1 MHPKPFPKVFPPEFP
16 LELQNVILTLLRDL
30 CVQHFPLAQQPTN
43 NGRPLLLHTHPC
55 DTLVL
60 RTYGAT
66 LSLSKSTQ
74 SLIAIP
80 LGGLGEF
87 GMNMMALRLGDD
99 IIVIDAGMM
108 FPESELLGVD
118 LVIPDTTYL
127 KQNRANVRAI
137 VLTHGHEDH
146 IGALPYI
153 LRDLNVPVYGTRFT
167 LALVKKRLAE
177 ANLLDSTTLREVMPG
192 RLIEIGPYEIEFIP
206 VTHSTIDCVA
216 LAVRTPLGVI
226 IHTGDFKI
234 DQTPV
239 GGAPFDLHSFARY
252 GNEGV
257 LALFSDSTNVERP
270 GFTPSE
276 RAIVPRIEELCRSA
290 PRRVILSCFA
300 SSIHRIQ
307 QVIDIASRVGRKIA
321 FVGRSMVDNVEIAHD
336 LEYLRIPDGMVVR
349 PQDIRTFDPRR
360 IIILASGSQAE
371 PMSSLS
377 RIAVDNHR
385 FVSVDE
391 SDTVIL
397 SARIIPGNEKAIFRM
412 LDHMF
417 RRRALVY
424 YDNNAGTIHV
434 SGHASQ
440 EEQKLVLQLVKP
452 KYFIPVHGEYRH
464 LFRHAALA
472 HQLGCVSSEILLLEN
487 GQTIEFTEDGA
498 RRRDPVTSGRVLVDS
513 GSLEEI
519 EEVVIRDRKHLS
531 EDGVVV
537 PIIAID
543 KRTGRMETVPE
554 IVTRGMFSDNGTE
567 LMAGARDV
575 ILKTVEQSNA
585 EEKGDWSVIKE
596 KIRVDLKRYINKH
609 TSKRPL
615 ILPVILEV

>member
-1 MHPKPFPKVFPPEFP
+1 M
-16 LELQNVILTLLRDL
+16 N
-30 CVQHFPLAQQPTN
+30 
-43 NGRPLLLHTHPC
+43 
-55 DTLVL
+55 
-60 RTYGAT
+60 
-66 LSLSKSTQ
+66 KSSQ
-74 SLIAIP
+74 SLTVVP

-87 GMNMMALRLGDD
+87 GMNMMALRTGED
-99 IIVIDAGMM
+99 ILVIDAGMM

-118 LVIPDTTYL
+118 LVIPDITFL
-127 KQNRANVRAI
+127 KQNRAQVRAI

-167 LALVKKRLAE
+167 LALVKKRLEE
-177 ANLLDSTTLREVMPG
+177 AGLLSSTTLREVLPG
-192 RLIEIGPYEIEFIP
+192 RLVEIGPFEVEFIA

-216 LAVRTPLGVI
+216 LAVRTPAGVI

-239 GGAPFDLHSFARY
+239 GGAPFDLHAFARY

-307 QVIDIASRVGRKIA
+307 QVIDIASRVGRKVA
-321 FVGRSMVDNVEIAHD
+321 FVGRSMVDNVEIAHS
-336 LEYLRIPDGMVVR
+336 LECLRIPDGMVVR
-349 PQDIRTFDPRR
+349 PQDIRGFDPKR
-360 IIILASGSQAE
+360 IVILASGSQAE

-391 SDTVIL
+391 NDSVIL

-424 YDNNAGTIHV
+424 YDNSAGTIHV

-440 EEQKLVLQLVKP
+440 EEQKLLLQLVKP

-472 HQLGCVSSEILLLEN
+472 HQIGCVSGEILLLED
-487 GQTIEFTEDGA
+487 GKVIEFNEDGA
-498 RRRDPVTSGRVLVDS
+498 HRRDPVTAGRVCVDS

-537 PIIAID
+537 SIIAID
-543 KRTGRMETVPE
+543 KHTGKMESHPE
-554 IVTRGMFSDNGTE
+554 IVTRGLMSDNGQE
-567 LMAGARDV
+567 LIAGARAV
-575 ILKTVEQSNA
+575 IINTVEQSNA
-585 EEKGDWSVIKE
+585 EEKSDWGVIKE

>member
-1 MHPKPFPKVFPPEFP
+1 
-16 LELQNVILTLLRDL
+16 LRLGDD
-30 CVQHFPLAQQPTN
+30 A
-43 NGRPLLLHTHPC
+43 
-55 DTLVL
+55 
-60 RTYGAT
+60 
-66 LSLSKSTQ
+66 SLSKSTH
-74 SLIAIP
+74 SLTAIP

-118 LVIPDTTYL
+118 LVIPDISYL
-127 KQNRANVRAI
+127 KQNRAHVRAI

-167 LALVKKRLAE
+167 LALVKKRLEE
-177 ANLLDSTTLREVMPG
+177 AGLLDSTTLREVLPG
-192 RLIEIGPYEIEFIP
+192 RLVEIGPFEIEFIS
-206 VTHSTIDCVA
+206 VTHSTIDCVS
-216 LAVRTPLGVI
+216 LAIRTPLGVI

-239 GGAPFDLHSFARY
+239 DGAPFDLHTFARY

-307 QVIDIASRVGRKIA
+307 QVIDIAARVGRKVA
-321 FVGRSMVDNVEIAHD
+321 FVGRSMVDNVEIAHSLD
-336 LEYLRIPDGMVVR
+336 CLRIPDGIVVR
-349 PQDIRTFDPRR
+349 PQDIRSFDPKRLV
-360 IIILASGSQAE
+360 ILASGSQAE

-391 SDTVIL
+391 NDSVIL

-424 YDNNAGTIHV
+424 YDNSAGTIHV

-440 EEQKLVLQLVKP
+440 EEQKLLLQLVKP

-472 HQLGCVSSEILLLEN
+472 HQLGCVSGEILLIEDGKTL
-487 GQTIEFTEDGA
+487 EFTEDGVH
-498 RRRDPVTSGRVLVDS
+498 RRDPVTAGRVCVDS

-543 KRTGRMETVPE
+543 KHTGKLESQPE
-554 IVTRGMFSDNGTE
+554 IVTRGLMSDNGQE
-567 LMAGARDV
+567 LIAGARQV
-575 ILKTVEQSNA
+575 ILKTVEESNA
-585 EEKGDWSVIKE
+585 EEKSDWGVIKE

>member
-1 MHPKPFPKVFPPEFP
+1 M
-16 LELQNVILTLLRDL
+16 
-30 CVQHFPLAQQPTN
+30 
-43 NGRPLLLHTHPC
+43 
-55 DTLVL
+55 
-60 RTYGAT
+60 
-66 LSLSKSTQ
+66 SKTSQ
-74 SLIAIP
+74 SLAAIP

-87 GMNMMALRLGDD
+87 GMNMMALRLGDE

-118 LVIPDTTYL
+118 LVIPDITYL
-127 KQNRANVRAI
+127 KQNRAHVRAI

-167 LALVKKRLAE
+167 LALVKKRLDE
-177 ANLLDSTTLREVMPG
+177 AGLLESTTLREVMPG
-192 RLIEIGPYEIEFIP
+192 RLVEIAPFEVEFIS
-206 VTHSTIDCVA
+206 VTHSTVDCVA
-216 LAVRTPLGVI
+216 LAIRTPLGVV

-239 GGAPFDLHSFARY
+239 GGAPFDLHSFAKY

-257 LALFSDSTNVERP
+257 LALFSDSTNVECP

-307 QVIDIASRVGRKIA
+307 QVIDIAWRVNRKVA
-321 FVGRSMVDNVEIAHD
+321 FVGRSMVDNVEIAHS
-336 LEYLRIPDGMVVR
+336 LELLRIPDGMVVR
-349 PQDIRTFDPRR
+349 PQDIRGFDPKR

-385 FVSVDE
+385 FVSADE
-391 SDTVIL
+391 NDSVIL
-397 SARIIPGNEKAIFRM
+397 AARIIPGNEKSIFRM

-424 YDNNAGTIHV
+424 YDNSAGTIHV

-440 EEQKLVLQLVKP
+440 EEQKLLLQLVKP

-472 HQLGCVSSEILLLEN
+472 HQLGAVSHGILLVED
-487 GQTIEFTEDGA
+487 GRPIEFTEDGA
-498 RRRDPVTSGRVLVDS
+498 HRRDPVTAGRVCVDS

-519 EEVVIRDRKHLS
+519 EDVVIRDRKHLS
-531 EDGVVV
+531 EDGIVV

-543 KRTGRMETVPE
+543 KHTGKMESHPE
-554 IVTRGMFSDNGTE
+554 IVTRGLMSDNGQE
-567 LMAGARDV
+567 LLVGARLV
-575 ILKTVEQSNA
+575 IMKTVEESNA
-585 EEKGDWSVIKE
+585 EEKSDWGVIKE
-596 KIRVDLKRYINKH
+596 KIRVDLKRYINKQ

>member
-1 MHPKPFPKVFPPEFP
+1 
-16 LELQNVILTLLRDL
+16 
-30 CVQHFPLAQQPTN
+30 
-43 NGRPLLLHTHPC
+43 
-55 DTLVL
+55 
-60 RTYGAT
+60 
-66 LSLSKSTQ
+66 
-74 SLIAIP
+74 
-80 LGGLGEF
+80 
-87 GMNMMALRLGDD
+87 MNMMALRFGDD

-108 FPESELLGVD
+108 FPESELLGID
-118 LVIPDTTYL
+118 LVIPDIAYL
-127 KQNRANVRAI
+127 KQNRGHVRAI

-167 LALVKKRLAE
+167 LALVKKRLDE
-177 ANLLDSTTLREVMPG
+177 AGLLESSTLREVLPG
-192 RLIEIGPYEIEFIP
+192 RLVEVGPFEIEFIS
-206 VTHSTIDCVA
+206 VTHSTVDCVA
-216 LAVRTPLGVI
+216 LAIRTPLGVV

-239 GGAPFDLHSFARY
+239 DGASFDLHTLAKY
-252 GNEGV
+252 GREGV

-276 RAIVPRIEELCRSA
+276 RAIVPRIEDLCRAA

-307 QVIDIASRVGRKIA
+307 QVIDIAVRVNRKVA
-321 FVGRSMVDNVEIAHD
+321 FVGRSMVDNVEIAHS
-336 LEYLRIPDGMVVR
+336 LELLRIPDGMVVR
-349 PQDIRTFDPRR
+349 PQDIRGFDPKRLV
-360 IIILASGSQAE
+360 ILASGSQAE

-385 FVSVDE
+385 HVSVDE
-391 SDTVIL
+391 NDTVIL
-397 SARIIPGNEKAIFRM
+397 SARIIPGNEKSIFRM

-424 YDNNAGTIHV
+424 YDNSGGVIHV

-440 EEQKLVLQLVKP
+440 EEQKLILQLVKP
-452 KYFIPVHGEYRH
+452 KYFVPVHGEYRH

-472 HQLGCVSSEILLLEN
+472 HQLGAVSEEIFLLEN
-487 GQTIEFTEDGA
+487 GQAIEFTEEGA
-498 RRRDPVTSGRVLVDS
+498 RRRDPVPAGRVLVDS

-519 EEVVIRDRKHLS
+519 EEVVVRDRKHLS

-543 KRTGRMETVPE
+543 KHTGKLESQPE
-554 IVTRGMFSDNGTE
+554 IVTRGFMSDNGSDLVT
-567 LMAGARDV
+567 GARDIV
-575 ILKTVEQSNA
+575 LRTINTSNP
-585 EEKGDWSVIKE
+585 EERADWSVIKE
-596 KIRVDLKRYINKH
+596 
-609 TSKRPL
+609 
-615 ILPVILEV
+615 

>member
-1 MHPKPFPKVFPPEFP
+1 MSKP
-16 LELQNVILTLLRDL
+16 L
-30 CVQHFPLAQQPTN
+30 
-43 NGRPLLLHTHPC
+43 
-55 DTLVL
+55 
-60 RTYGAT
+60 
-66 LSLSKSTQ
+66 Q
-74 SLIAIP
+74 SLFAIP

-87 GMNMMALRLGDD
+87 GMNMMALRYGDD

-118 LVIPDTTYL
+118 LVIPDITYL
-127 KQNRANVRAI
+127 KQNRQHVRAI

-167 LALVKKRLAE
+167 LALVKKRLTE
-177 ANLLDSTTLREVMPG
+177 ANLLDSTTLREVIPG
-192 RLIEIGPYEIEFIP
+192 RRIEIGPYEIEFIP

-216 LAVRTPLGVI
+216 LAVRSPAGVI

-234 DQTPV
+234 DHTPV
-239 GGAPFDLHSFARY
+239 GGAGFDIHTFARY

-270 GFTPSE
+270 GITPSE
-276 RAIVPRIEELCRSA
+276 RAIVPRIEELARSA

-307 QVIDIASRVGRKIA
+307 QVIDIASRVGRKVA
-321 FVGRSMVDNVEIAHD
+321 FVGRSMVDNVEIAHE

-349 PQDIRTFDPRR
+349 SQDIRAFDPRK
-360 IIILASGSQAE
+360 IIIMASGSQAE

-391 SDTVIL
+391 NDTVIL
-397 SARIIPGNEKAIFRM
+397 SSRIIPGNEKAIFRM

-424 YDNNAGTIHV
+424 YDNSAGVIHV

-452 KYFIPVHGEYRH
+452 KYFIPIHGEYRH

-472 HQLGCVSSEILLLEN
+472 HQLGVVSGEILLIEN
-487 GQTIEFTEDGA
+487 GQNIEFTEDGA
-498 RRRDPVTSGRVLVDS
+498 FRREPVTAGRVLVDS

-519 EEVVIRDRKHLS
+519 EEVVVRERKHLS

-543 KRTGRMETVPE
+543 KHTGKLESQPE
-554 IVTRGMFSDNGTE
+554 IVTRGFMSDNGSDLVT
-567 LMAGARDV
+567 GARDIV
-575 ILKTVEQSNA
+575 LRTINTSNA
-585 EEKGDWSVIKE
+585 EERADWSVIKE
-596 KIRVDLKRYINKH
+596 KIRVDLKRYINKQ
-609 TSKRPL
+609 TSNRPL

>member
-1 MHPKPFPKVFPPEFP
+1 MSKTPAKTVGKSPAS
-16 LELQNVILTLLRDL
+16 LT
-30 CVQHFPLAQQPTN
+30 
-43 NGRPLLLHTHPC
+43 
-55 DTLVL
+55 
-60 RTYGAT
+60 
-66 LSLSKSTQ
+66 
-74 SLIAIP
+74 AIP

-87 GMNMMALRLGDD
+87 GMNMLVLRLGDD

-118 LVIPDTTYL
+118 LVIPDISYL
-127 KQNRANVRAI
+127 KQNRGKVRAI

-153 LRDLNVPVYGTRFT
+153 LRDLNVPIYGTRFT
-167 LALVKKRLAE
+167 LALVKKRLEE
-177 ANLLDSTTLREVMPG
+177 AGLLDSTTLREVMPG
-192 RLIEIGPYEIEFIP
+192 RTIEIGPYEIEFVS
-206 VTHSTIDCVA
+206 VTHSTLDCVA
-216 LAVRTPLGVI
+216 LAIRTPLGVI
-226 IHTGDFKI
+226 VHTGDFKI

-239 GGAPFDLHSFARY
+239 DNASFDLHTLAKY
-252 GNEGV
+252 GREGV

-276 RAIVPRIEELCRSA
+276 RAVVPRIEDLCRSA

-307 QVIDIASRVGRKIA
+307 QVIDIAARVNRKVA
-321 FVGRSMVDNVEIAHD
+321 FVGRSMIDNVEIAHS
-336 LEYLRIPDGMVVR
+336 LGLLQIPDGMVVR
-349 PQDIRTFDPRR
+349 PQDIRGFDPKRLV
-360 IIILASGSQAE
+360 ILASGSQAE

-385 FVSVDE
+385 HVSVE
-391 SDTVIL
+391 ENDTVIL
-397 SARIIPGNEKAIFRM
+397 SARIIPGNEKPIFRM

-424 YDNNAGTIHV
+424 YDNSGGMIHV

-440 EEQKLVLQLVKP
+440 EEQKLILQLVKP
-452 KYFIPVHGEYRH
+452 RYFVPVHGEYRH

-472 HQLGCVSSEILLLEN
+472 HQLGAVSAEILLLED
-487 GQTIEFTEDGA
+487 GQAVEFTEERA
-498 RRRDPVTSGRVLVDS
+498 HRRDPVPAGRVLVDS

-531 EDGVVV
+531 EDGIVV

-543 KRTGRMETVPE
+543 KHTGKLESQPE
-554 IVTRGMFSDNGTE
+554 IVTRGLMSENGQE
-567 LMAGARDV
+567 LLVGAREV
-575 ILKTVEQSNA
+575 LMKTVA
-585 EEKGDWSVIKE
+585 ESSSEENSDWGVIKE
-596 KIRVDLKRYINKH
+596 KIRVDLKRYINKQ

>member
-1 MHPKPFPKVFPPEFP
+1 MSK
-16 LELQNVILTLLRDL
+16 
-30 CVQHFPLAQQPTN
+30 LAQ
-43 NGRPLLLHTHPC
+43 
-55 DTLVL
+55 
-60 RTYGAT
+60 
-66 LSLSKSTQ
+66 SLT
-74 SLIAIP
+74 AIP

-87 GMNMMALRLGDD
+87 GMNMLALRLGDD
-99 IIVIDAGMM
+99 MIVIDAGMM

-118 LVIPDTTYL
+118 LVIPDITYL
-127 KQNRANVRAI
+127 KQNRAHVRAI

-153 LRDLNVPVYGTRFT
+153 LRELNVPVYGTRFT
-167 LALVKKRLAE
+167 LALVKKRLEE
-177 ANLLDSTTLREVMPG
+177 AGLLQSTTLREVIPGG
-192 RLIEIGPYEIEFIP
+192 RLVEIGPYEIEFIP

-216 LAVRTPLGVI
+216 LAVRTPVGVI

-252 GNEGV
+252 GHEGV

-270 GFTPSE
+270 GFTGSE
-276 RAIVPRIEELCRSA
+276 RNVVPRIEELCRSA

-307 QVIDIASRVGRKIA
+307 QVIDVAARVGRKVA
-321 FVGRSMVDNVEIAHD
+321 FVGRSMVDNVEIAHS

-349 PQDIRTFDPRR
+349 PQDIRGFDPKRLV
-360 IIILASGSQAE
+360 ILASGSQAE

-391 SDTVIL
+391 NDTVIL

-424 YDNNAGTIHV
+424 YDNSGGTIHV

-452 KYFIPVHGEYRH
+452 KYFIPIHGEYRH

-472 HQLGCVSSEILLLEN
+472 HQLGCVSGEILLLED
-487 GQTIEFTEDGA
+487 GHTLEFTEDRA
-498 RRRDPVTSGRVLVDS
+498 FRRDPVPAGRVCVDS

-519 EEVVIRDRKHLS
+519 EEAVIRDRKHLS

-543 KRTGRMETVPE
+543 KHTGRMESQPE

-567 LMAGARDV
+567 FMAGARDV
-575 ILKTVEQSNA
+575 VLRTVEQSNA
-585 EEKGDWSVIKE
+585 EEKSDWSVIKE
-596 KIRVDLKRYINKH
+596 KIRVDLKRYINKQ

>member
-1 MHPKPFPKVFPPEFP
+1 MSKNN
-16 LELQNVILTLLRDL
+16 QTLL
-30 CVQHFPLAQQPTN
+30 
-43 NGRPLLLHTHPC
+43 
-55 DTLVL
+55 
-60 RTYGAT
+60 
-66 LSLSKSTQ
+66 
-74 SLIAIP
+74 AIP

-87 GMNMMALRLGDD
+87 GMNMMVFRYDDD
-99 IIVIDAGMM
+99 IIVVDAGMM

-118 LVIPDTTYL
+118 LVIPDITYL
-127 KQNRANVRAI
+127 KQNRDLVRAI

-153 LRDLNVPVYGTRFT
+153 LRDLNVPIYGTRFT
-167 LALVKKRLAE
+167 LALVKKRLEE
-177 ANLLDSTTLREVMPG
+177 ANLLDSATLREVLPG
-192 RLIEIGPYEIEFIP
+192 RRVEMGPFEIEFIS

-216 LAVRTPLGVI
+216 LAIRTPLGVI

-239 GGAPFDLHSFARY
+239 DNVPFDLHAFARY

-276 RAIVPRIEELCRSA
+276 RTIVPRIEELARSA
-290 PRRVILSCFA
+290 PRRVVLSCFA

-307 QVIDIASRVGRKIA
+307 QVIDIAERVGRKIA

-336 LEYLRIPDGMVVR
+336 LDCLRIPDGMVVR
-349 PQDIRTFDPRR
+349 PQDIRSFEPRK

-391 SDTVIL
+391 NDTVIL

-424 YDNNAGTIHV
+424 YDNSAGTIHV

-440 EEQKLVLQLVKP
+440 EEQKLILRLVKP

-472 HQLGCVSSEILLLEN
+472 HQLGAVGEEILLMED
-487 GQTIEFTEDGA
+487 GKCIEFTEDGA
-498 RRRDPVTSGRVLVDS
+498 FRRDPVTAGRVLVDS

-519 EEVVIRDRKHLS
+519 EAIVVRDRKHLS
-531 EDGVVV
+531 EEGVVI

-543 KRTGRMETVPE
+543 KHTGKLESAPEVVSRGLMSENNGELLAGAKE
-554 IVTRGMFSDNGTE
+554 IV
-567 LMAGARDV
+567 
-575 ILKTVEQSNA
+575 LKTFELSNL
-585 EEKGDWSVIKE
+585 EERADWSVIKE
-596 KIRVDLKRYINKH
+596 KIRVDLKRYISKQ

>member
-1 MHPKPFPKVFPPEFP
+1 
-16 LELQNVILTLLRDL
+16 
-30 CVQHFPLAQQPTN
+30 
-43 NGRPLLLHTHPC
+43 
-55 DTLVL
+55 
-60 RTYGAT
+60 
-66 LSLSKSTQ
+66 
-74 SLIAIP
+74 
-80 LGGLGEF
+80 
-87 GMNMMALRLGDD
+87 MNMMALRFGDD

-108 FPESELLGVD
+108 FPESELLGID
-118 LVIPDTTYL
+118 LVIPDITYL
-127 KQNRANVRAI
+127 KQNRHLVRAI

-167 LALVKKRLAE
+167 LALVKKRIEE
-177 ANLLDSTTLREVMPG
+177 AGLLDSTTLREVIPG
-192 RLIEIGPYEIEFIP
+192 RRVEIGPYEIEFIP

-234 DQTPV
+234 DHTPV
-239 GGAPFDLHSFARY
+239 NGAGFDVPTFARY

-270 GFTPSE
+270 GYTPSE
-276 RAIVPRIEELCRSA
+276 RAVVPRIEELCRSA

-307 QVIDIASRVGRKIA
+307 QVIDVASRVGRKVA
-321 FVGRSMVDNVEIAHD
+321 FVGRSMVDNVEIAHSM
-336 LEYLRIPDGMVVR
+336 EYLQIPDGMVVR
-349 PQDIRTFDPRR
+349 PQDIRSFEPRK

-391 SDTVIL
+391 NDSVIL
-397 SARIIPGNEKAIFRM
+397 SSRIIPGNEKAIFRM

-424 YDNNAGTIHV
+424 YDNSAGVIHV

-440 EEQKLVLQLVKP
+440 EEQKLLLQLVKP
-452 KYFIPVHGEYRH
+452 KYFIPVHGEFRH

-472 HQLGCVSSEILLLEN
+472 HQLGVVSGEILLLED
-487 GQTIEFTEDGA
+487 GHCVEFTEDGA
-498 RRRDPVTSGRVLVDS
+498 FRREPVAAGRVLVDS

-519 EEVVIRDRKHLS
+519 EEVIVRDRKHLS
-531 EDGVVV
+531 EDGIVV

-543 KRTGRMETVPE
+543 KHTGKLESQPE
-554 IVTRGMFSDNGTE
+554 IVTRGLMSDNGAE
-567 LMAGARDV
+567 LITGAREI
-575 ILKTVEQSNA
+575 ILRTMNTSNP
-585 EEKGDWSVIKE
+585 EERADWSVIKE
-596 KIRVDLKRYINKH
+596 KIRVDLKRYINKQ

-615 ILPVILEV
+615 ILPVILEL

>member
-1 MHPKPFPKVFPPEFP
+1 
-16 LELQNVILTLLRDL
+16 
-30 CVQHFPLAQQPTN
+30 
-43 NGRPLLLHTHPC
+43 
-55 DTLVL
+55 
-60 RTYGAT
+60 
-66 LSLSKSTQ
+66 LSKTLQ
-74 SLIAIP
+74 SLFVIP

-87 GMNMMALRLGDD
+87 GMNMMALRYGDD

-118 LVIPDTTYL
+118 LVIPDITYL
-127 KQNRANVRAI
+127 KQHRQHVRAI

-153 LRDLNVPVYGTRFT
+153 LRDLNVPIYGTRFT
-167 LALVKKRLAE
+167 LALVKKRITE
-177 ANLLDSTTLREVMPG
+177 AGLLDSTTLREVIPG
-192 RLIEIGPYEIEFIP
+192 RRIEIGPYEVEMIP

-216 LAVRTPLGVI
+216 LAVRTPVGVI
-226 IHTGDFKI
+226 MHTGDFKI
-234 DQTPV
+234 DHTPV
-239 GGAPFDLHSFARY
+239 GGAGFDIHTFARY

-270 GFTPSE
+270 GITPSE
-276 RAIVPRIEELCRSA
+276 RAVVPRIEELARSA
-290 PRRVILSCFA
+290 PKRVILSCFA

-307 QVIDIASRVGRKIA
+307 QVIDIASRVGRKVA

-349 PQDIRTFDPRR
+349 SQDIRSFDPRK
-360 IIILASGSQAE
+360 IIIMASGSQAE

-391 SDTVIL
+391 GDTVIL
-397 SARIIPGNEKAIFRM
+397 SSRIIPGNEKAIFRM

-424 YDNNAGTIHV
+424 YDNSAGVIHV

-472 HQLGCVSSEILLLEN
+472 HQLGVVSGEILLAEN
-487 GQTIEFTEDGA
+487 GHCIEFNEDGA
-498 RRRDPVTSGRVLVDS
+498 FRRDPVAAGRVMVDS

-519 EEVVIRDRKHLS
+519 EEVVVRDRKHLS

-543 KRTGRMETVPE
+543 KHTGKLESQPE
-554 IVTRGMFSDNGTE
+554 IVTRGFMSDNGSDLVT
-567 LMAGARDV
+567 GARDIV
-575 ILKTVEQSNA
+575 LRTINTSNA
-585 EEKGDWSVIKE
+585 EERADWSVIKE
-596 KIRVDLKRYINKH
+596 KIRIDLKRYINKQ

>member
-1 MHPKPFPKVFPPEFP
+1 MSNNPAKAGGKPP
-16 LELQNVILTLLRDL
+16 
-30 CVQHFPLAQQPTN
+30 
-43 NGRPLLLHTHPC
+43 
-55 DTLVL
+55 
-60 RTYGAT
+60 
-66 LSLSKSTQ
+66 Q
-74 SLIAIP
+74 SLTAIP

-87 GMNMMALRLGDD
+87 GMNMMVFRLGDD

-118 LVIPDTTYL
+118 LVIPDISYL
-127 KQNRANVRAI
+127 KQNRAKVRAI

-167 LALVKKRLAE
+167 LALVKKRLEE
-177 ANLLDSTTLREVMPG
+177 AGLLDSTTLREVMPG
-192 RLIEIGPYEIEFIP
+192 RTIEIGPYEIEFVC
-206 VTHSTIDCVA
+206 VTHSTLDCVA
-216 LAVRTPLGVI
+216 LAIRTPLGVI

-239 GGAPFDLHSFARY
+239 DNASFDLHTLAKY
-252 GNEGV
+252 GREGV

-276 RAIVPRIEELCRSA
+276 RAVVPRIEDLCRSA

-307 QVIDIASRVGRKIA
+307 QVIDIAVRVNRKVA
-321 FVGRSMVDNVEIAHD
+321 FVGRSMIDNVEIAHS
-336 LEYLRIPDGMVVR
+336 LGLLQIPDGMVVR
-349 PQDIRTFDPRR
+349 PQDIRGFDPKRLV
-360 IIILASGSQAE
+360 ILASGSQAE

-377 RIAVDNHR
+377 RISVDNHR
-385 FVSVDE
+385 HVSVE
-391 SDTVIL
+391 ENDTVIL
-397 SARIIPGNEKAIFRM
+397 SARIIPGNERPIFRM

-424 YDNNAGTIHV
+424 YDNSGGMIHV

-440 EEQKLVLQLVKP
+440 EEQKLILQLIKP
-452 KYFIPVHGEYRH
+452 KYFVPVHGEYRH

-472 HQLGCVSSEILLLEN
+472 HQLGAVSAEILLVEN
-487 GQTIEFTEDGA
+487 GQAVEFTEEGA
-498 RRRDPVTSGRVLVDS
+498 RRRDPVPAGRVLVDS

-543 KRTGRMETVPE
+543 KHTGKLESQPE
-554 IVTRGMFSDNGTE
+554 IVTRGVMSENGQE
-567 LMAGARDV
+567 LLVGAREV
-575 ILKTVEQSNA
+575 LMKTVA
-585 EEKGDWSVIKE
+585 ESSSEENSDWGVIKE
-596 KIRVDLKRYINKH
+596 KIRVDLKRYINKQ

>member
-1 MHPKPFPKVFPPEFP
+1 MSK
-16 LELQNVILTLLRDL
+16 
-30 CVQHFPLAQQPTN
+30 LAQ
-43 NGRPLLLHTHPC
+43 
-55 DTLVL
+55 
-60 RTYGAT
+60 
-66 LSLSKSTQ
+66 SLT
-74 SLIAIP
+74 AIP

-87 GMNMMALRLGDD
+87 GMNMLALRLGDD
-99 IIVIDAGMM
+99 MIVIDAGMM

-118 LVIPDTTYL
+118 LVIPDITYL
-127 KQNRANVRAI
+127 KQNRAHVRAI

-153 LRDLNVPVYGTRFT
+153 LRELNVPVYGTRFT
-167 LALVKKRLAE
+167 LALVKKRLEE
-177 ANLLDSTTLREVMPG
+177 AGLLQSTTLREVIPGG
-192 RLIEIGPYEIEFIP
+192 RLVEIGPYEIEFIP

-216 LAVRTPLGVI
+216 LAVRTPVGVI

-252 GNEGV
+252 GHEGV

-270 GFTPSE
+270 GFTGSE
-276 RAIVPRIEELCRSA
+276 RNVVPRIEELCRSA

-307 QVIDIASRVGRKIA
+307 QVIDVAARVGRKVA
-321 FVGRSMVDNVEIAHD
+321 FVGRSMVDNVEIAHS

-349 PQDIRTFDPRR
+349 PQDIRGFDPKRLV
-360 IIILASGSQAE
+360 ILASGSQAE

-391 SDTVIL
+391 NDSVIL

-424 YDNNAGTIHV
+424 YDNSGGTIHV

-452 KYFIPVHGEYRH
+452 KYFIPIHGEYRH

-472 HQLGCVSSEILLLEN
+472 HQLGCVSGEILLLED
-487 GQTIEFTEDGA
+487 GHTLEFTEDRA
-498 RRRDPVTSGRVLVDS
+498 FRRDPVPAGRVCVDS

-519 EEVVIRDRKHLS
+519 EEAVIRDRKHLS

-543 KRTGRMETVPE
+543 KHTGRMESQPE

-567 LMAGARDV
+567 FMAGARDV
-575 ILKTVEQSNA
+575 ILRTVEQSNA
-585 EEKGDWSVIKE
+585 EEKSDWSVIKE
-596 KIRVDLKRYINKH
+596 KIRVDLKRYINKQ

>member
-1 MHPKPFPKVFPPEFP
+1 
-16 LELQNVILTLLRDL
+16 
-30 CVQHFPLAQQPTN
+30 
-43 NGRPLLLHTHPC
+43 
-55 DTLVL
+55 
-60 RTYGAT
+60 
-66 LSLSKSTQ
+66 LSKPLQ
-74 SLIAIP
+74 SLFAIP

-87 GMNMMALRLGDD
+87 GMNMMALRYGDD

-118 LVIPDTTYL
+118 LVIPDIAYL
-127 KQNRANVRAI
+127 KQNRQHVRAI

-153 LRDLNVPVYGTRFT
+153 LRDLNVPIYGTRFT
-167 LALVKKRLAE
+167 LALVKKRLTE
-177 ANLLDSTTLREVMPG
+177 ANLLDSTTLREVIPG
-192 RLIEIGPYEIEFIP
+192 RRIEIGPYEIEFIP

-216 LAVRTPLGVI
+216 LAVRSPAGVI

-234 DQTPV
+234 DHTPV
-239 GGAPFDLHSFARY
+239 GGAGFDIHTFARY

-270 GFTPSE
+270 GITPSE
-276 RAIVPRIEELCRSA
+276 RAIVPRIEELARSA

-307 QVIDIASRVGRKIA
+307 QVIDIASRVGRKVA
-321 FVGRSMVDNVEIAHD
+321 FVGRSMVDNVEIAHE

-349 PQDIRTFDPRR
+349 SQDIRAFDPRK
-360 IIILASGSQAE
+360 IIIMASGSQAE

-391 SDTVIL
+391 NDTVIL
-397 SARIIPGNEKAIFRM
+397 SSRIIPGNEKAIFRM

-424 YDNNAGTIHV
+424 YDNSAGVIHV

-472 HQLGCVSSEILLLEN
+472 HQLGVVSGEILLIEN
-487 GQTIEFTEDGA
+487 GQNIEFTEDGA
-498 RRRDPVTSGRVLVDS
+498 FRRDPVTAGRVLVDS

-519 EEVVIRDRKHLS
+519 EEVVVRERKHLS

-543 KRTGRMETVPE
+543 KHTGKLESQPE
-554 IVTRGMFSDNGTE
+554 IVTRGFMSDNGSDLVT
-567 LMAGARDV
+567 GARDIV
-575 ILKTVEQSNA
+575 LRTINTSNA
-585 EEKGDWSVIKE
+585 EERADWSVIKE
-596 KIRVDLKRYINKH
+596 KIRVDLKRYINKQ

>member
-1 MHPKPFPKVFPPEFP
+1 VVTGRVGSRRVVGFLFVVCVSEM
-16 LELQNVILTLLRDL
+16 TLL
-30 CVQHFPLAQQPTN
+30 
-43 NGRPLLLHTHPC
+43 
-55 DTLVL
+55 
-60 RTYGAT
+60 
-66 LSLSKSTQ
+66 LSKPQQ
-74 SLIAIP
+74 SLFVIP

-87 GMNMMALRLGDD
+87 GMNMMALRVGDD

-118 LVIPDTTYL
+118 LVIPDISYL
-127 KQNRANVRAI
+127 KQHRSMVRGI

-146 IGALPYI
+146 IGALQYI
-153 LRDLNVPVYGTRFT
+153 LRDLNVPIYGTRFT
-167 LALVKKRLAE
+167 LALVKKRIEE
-177 ANLLDSTTLREVMPG
+177 AGLLSSTTLREAVPG
-192 RLIEIGPYEIEFIP
+192 RLVELGPFEIEFIP

-216 LAVRTPLGVI
+216 LAVRTPAGVI

-239 GGAPFDLHSFARY
+239 GGAPFDLHAFARY
-252 GNEGV
+252 GSEGV

-276 RAIVPRIEELCRSA
+276 RAIVPRIEDLCRSA
-290 PRRVILSCFA
+290 PKRVIISCFA
-300 SSIHRIQ
+300 SSVHRIQ
-307 QVIDIASRVGRKIA
+307 QIIDIASRVNRKVA
-321 FVGRSMVDNVEIAHD
+321 FVGRSMVDNVEIAHSLD
-336 LEYLRIPDGMVVR
+336 YLRIPDGMVVR
-349 PQDIRTFDPRR
+349 PQDIRSFDPKR
-360 IIILASGSQAE
+360 IIIMASGSQAE

-391 SDTVIL
+391 NDSVIL

-424 YDNNAGTIHV
+424 YDNSAGTIHV

-440 EEQKLVLQLVKP
+440 EEQKLILQLVKP
-452 KYFIPVHGEYRH
+452 KYFIPIHGEYRH

-472 HQLGCVSSEILLLEN
+472 AQLGCVSGQILLM
-487 GQTIEFTEDGA
+487 EDGHVLEFNEEGA
-498 RRRDPVTSGRVLVDS
+498 FRRDPVAAGRVLVDS

-519 EEVVIRDRKHLS
+519 EEDVVRDRKHLS

-537 PIIAID
+537 TIIAID
-543 KRTGRMETVPE
+543 KHTGKMESQPE
-554 IVTRGMFSDNGTE
+554 IVTRGLMSDNGQE
-567 LMAGARDV
+567 LVAGARNV
-575 ILKTVEQSNA
+575 VLKTVAESNA
-585 EEKGDWSVIKE
+585 EEKSDWGVIKE
-596 KIRVDLKRYINKH
+596 KIRIDLKKYINKQ

>member
-1 MHPKPFPKVFPPEFP
+1 M
-16 LELQNVILTLLRDL
+16 
-30 CVQHFPLAQQPTN
+30 
-43 NGRPLLLHTHPC
+43 
-55 DTLVL
+55 
-60 RTYGAT
+60 
-66 LSLSKSTQ
+66 SKTPGKTVGKSPQ
-74 SLIAIP
+74 SLTAIP

-87 GMNMMALRLGDD
+87 GMNMLVLRLGDD

-118 LVIPDTTYL
+118 LVIPDISYL
-127 KQNRANVRAI
+127 KQNRAKVRAI

-167 LALVKKRLAE
+167 LALVRKRLEE
-177 ANLLDSTTLREVMPG
+177 AGLLDSTTLREVMPG
-192 RLIEIGPYEIEFIP
+192 RTVEIGPYEIEFVS
-206 VTHSTIDCVA
+206 VTHSTLDCVA
-216 LAVRTPLGVI
+216 LAIRTPLGVI
-226 IHTGDFKI
+226 VHTGDFKI

-239 GGAPFDLHSFARY
+239 DNASFDLHTLAKY
-252 GNEGV
+252 GREGV

-276 RAIVPRIEELCRSA
+276 RAVVPRIEDLCRSA

-307 QVIDIASRVGRKIA
+307 QVIDIAARVNRKVA
-321 FVGRSMVDNVEIAHD
+321 FVGRSMIDNVEIAHS
-336 LEYLRIPDGMVVR
+336 LGLLQIPDGMVVR
-349 PQDIRTFDPRR
+349 PQDIRGFDPKRLV
-360 IIILASGSQAE
+360 ILASGSQAE

-385 FVSVDE
+385 HVSVE
-391 SDTVIL
+391 ENDTVIL
-397 SARIIPGNEKAIFRM
+397 SARIIPGNEKPIFRM

-424 YDNNAGTIHV
+424 YDNSGGMIHV

-440 EEQKLVLQLVKP
+440 EEQKLILQLVKP
-452 KYFIPVHGEYRH
+452 KYFVPVHGEYRH

-472 HQLGCVSSEILLLEN
+472 HQLGAVSAEILLLED
-487 GQTIEFTEDGA
+487 GQAVEFTEERA
-498 RRRDPVTSGRVLVDS
+498 RRRDPVPAGRVLVDS

-543 KRTGRMETVPE
+543 KHTGKLESQPE
-554 IVTRGMFSDNGTE
+554 IVTRGLMSENGQE
-567 LMAGARDV
+567 LLVGAREV
-575 ILKTVEQSNA
+575 LMKTVA
-585 EEKGDWSVIKE
+585 ESSSEENSDWGVIKE
-596 KIRVDLKRYINKH
+596 KIRVDLKRYINKQ

>member
-1 MHPKPFPKVFPPEFP
+1 
-16 LELQNVILTLLRDL
+16 
-30 CVQHFPLAQQPTN
+30 
-43 NGRPLLLHTHPC
+43 
-55 DTLVL
+55 
-60 RTYGAT
+60 
-66 LSLSKSTQ
+66 LSKPLQ
-74 SLIAIP
+74 SLFAIP

-87 GMNMMALRLGDD
+87 GMNMMALRYGDD

-118 LVIPDTTYL
+118 LVIPDISYL
-127 KQNRANVRAI
+127 KQNRQHLRAI

-167 LALVKKRLAE
+167 LALVKKRITE
-177 ANLLDSTTLREVMPG
+177 AGLLESTTLREVMPG
-192 RLIEIGPYEIEFIP
+192 RRIEIGAYEIEMIP

-234 DQTPV
+234 DHTPV
-239 GGAPFDLHSFARY
+239 GGAGFDIHTFARY

-270 GFTPSE
+270 GITPSE
-276 RAIVPRIEELCRSA
+276 RAVVPRIEELARSA
-290 PRRVILSCFA
+290 PKRVILSCFA

-307 QVIDIASRVGRKIA
+307 QVIDIASRVGRKVA

-336 LEYLRIPDGMVVR
+336 LEYLRIHDGMVVR
-349 PQDIRTFDPRR
+349 SHDIRSFDPRK

-391 SDTVIL
+391 NDTVIL
-397 SARIIPGNEKAIFRM
+397 SSRIIPGNEKAIFRM

-424 YDNNAGTIHV
+424 YDNSAGVIHV

-452 KYFIPVHGEYRH
+452 KYFIPVHGEFRH
-464 LFRHAALA
+464 LFRHASLA
-472 HQLGCVSSEILLLEN
+472 HQLGVVSGEIILAEN
-487 GQTIEFTEDGA
+487 GHCIEFTEDGYH
-498 RRRDPVTSGRVLVDS
+498 RRDPVTAGRVLVDS

-519 EEVVIRDRKHLS
+519 EEVVVRERKHLS

-543 KRTGRMETVPE
+543 KHTGKLESQPE
-554 IVTRGMFSDNGTE
+554 IVSRGFMSDNGSD
-567 LMAGARDV
+567 LVAAARDIV
-575 ILKTVEQSNA
+575 LRTINTSNA
-585 EEKGDWSVIKE
+585 EERADWSVIKE
-596 KIRVDLKRYINKH
+596 KIRVDLKRFINKQ

>member
-1 MHPKPFPKVFPPEFP
+1 
-16 LELQNVILTLLRDL
+16 
-30 CVQHFPLAQQPTN
+30 
-43 NGRPLLLHTHPC
+43 
-55 DTLVL
+55 
-60 RTYGAT
+60 
-66 LSLSKSTQ
+66 
-74 SLIAIP
+74 
-80 LGGLGEF
+80 
-87 GMNMMALRLGDD
+87 MNMMALRVGDD

-108 FPESELLGVD
+108 FPESELLGID
-118 LVIPDTTYL
+118 LVIPDISYL
-127 KQNRANVRAI
+127 KQNRSLVRAI

-167 LALVKKRLAE
+167 LALVKKRLEE
-177 ANLLDSTTLREVMPG
+177 ANLLDSTTLREVIPG
-192 RLIEIGPYEIEFIP
+192 RYVELGPYEIEFIP
-206 VTHSTIDCVA
+206 VTHSTVDCVA
-216 LAVRTPLGVI
+216 LAIRTPAGII

-234 DQTPV
+234 DHTPV
-239 GGAPFDLHSFARY
+239 EGAGFDLHTFARY
-252 GNEGV
+252 GHEGV

-270 GFTPSE
+270 GFTASE
-276 RAIVPRIEELCRSA
+276 RAVVPRIEELVRSA

-307 QVIDIASRVGRKIA
+307 QVVDIATRSNRKIA

-336 LEYLRIPDGMVVR
+336 LGYLHIPDGMVVR
-349 PQDIRTFDPRR
+349 PQDIRGFDPRKLV
-360 IIILASGSQAE
+360 ILASGSQAE

-391 SDTVIL
+391 NDTVVL
-397 SARIIPGNEKAIFRM
+397 SSRIIPGNEKAIFRM

-424 YDNNAGTIHV
+424 YDNASGPIHV

-440 EEQKLVLQLVKP
+440 EEQKLIVQLVKP

-472 HQLGCVSSEILLLEN
+472 HQLGVVSGEILLLED
-487 GQTIEFTEDGA
+487 GKCIEFTEDGA
-498 RRRDPVTSGRVLVDS
+498 FRREPVTAGRVLVDS

-543 KRTGRMETVPE
+543 KHTGRMESQPE
-554 IVTRGMFSDNGTE
+554 IVTRGFLSDDGSQ
-567 LMAGARDV
+567 LLAAAREIV
-575 ILKTVEQSNA
+575 QKTVAQSNS
-585 EEKGDWSVIKE
+585 EETSDWSVIKE
-596 KIRVDLKRYINKH
+596 KIRVDLKRYINKQ

>member
-1 MHPKPFPKVFPPEFP
+1 M
-16 LELQNVILTLLRDL
+16 
-30 CVQHFPLAQQPTN
+30 
-43 NGRPLLLHTHPC
+43 
-55 DTLVL
+55 
-60 RTYGAT
+60 
-66 LSLSKSTQ
+66 SKSTH
-74 SLIAIP
+74 SLTAIP

-87 GMNMMALRLGDD
+87 GMNMMALRLGED
-99 IIVIDAGMM
+99 ILVIDAGMM

-127 KQNRANVRAI
+127 KQNRAHVRAI

-153 LRDLNVPVYGTRFT
+153 LRDLNVPIYGTRFT
-167 LALVKKRLAE
+167 LALVKKRLEE
-177 ANLLDSTTLREVMPG
+177 AGMLDSTTLREVLPG
-192 RLIEIGPYEIEFIP
+192 RMVEIGPFEIEFIS
-206 VTHSTIDCVA
+206 VTHSTIDCVS
-216 LAVRTPLGVI
+216 LAIRTPLGVI

-234 DQTPV
+234 DHTPV
-239 GGAPFDLHSFARY
+239 GGAPFDLHAFARY

-276 RAIVPRIEELCRSA
+276 RAVVPRIEELCRSA

-307 QVIDIASRVGRKIA
+307 QVIDIAARVGRKVA
-321 FVGRSMVDNVEIAHD
+321 FVGRSMIDNVEIAHS
-336 LEYLRIPDGMVVR
+336 LECLRIPDGMVVR
-349 PQDIRTFDPRR
+349 PQDIRGFDPKRLV
-360 IIILASGSQAE
+360 ILASGSQAE

-391 SDTVIL
+391 NDSVIL

-424 YDNNAGTIHV
+424 YDNSAGTIHV

-440 EEQKLVLQLVKP
+440 EEQKLLLQLVKP

-472 HQLGCVSSEILLLEN
+472 HQLGCVSGEILVLED
-487 GQTIEFTEDGA
+487 GKTIEFTEDGA
-498 RRRDPVTSGRVLVDS
+498 FRRDPVTAGRVCVDS

-543 KRTGRMETVPE
+543 KHTGKLESQPE
-554 IVTRGMFSDNGTE
+554 IVTRGLMSDNGQE
-567 LMAGARDV
+567 LIAGARDV
-575 ILKTVEQSNA
+575 VLRTVEQSNA
-585 EEKGDWSVIKE
+585 EEKGDWGVIKE

-615 ILPVILEV
+615 ILPVILEI

>member
-1 MHPKPFPKVFPPEFP
+1 
-16 LELQNVILTLLRDL
+16 
-30 CVQHFPLAQQPTN
+30 
-43 NGRPLLLHTHPC
+43 
-55 DTLVL
+55 
-60 RTYGAT
+60 
-66 LSLSKSTQ
+66 LSKSTH
-74 SLIAIP
+74 SLTAIP

-87 GMNMMALRLGDD
+87 GMNMMALRLGED

-127 KQNRANVRAI
+127 KQNRAHVRAI

-167 LALVKKRLAE
+167 LALVKKRLEE
-177 ANLLDSTTLREVMPG
+177 AGLLDSTTLREVLPE
-192 RLIEIGPYEIEFIP
+192 RLVEIGPFEIEFIS

-216 LAVRTPLGVI
+216 LAIRTPLGVI
-226 IHTGDFKI
+226 IHSGDFKI

-239 GGAPFDLHSFARY
+239 GGASFDLHTFARY
-252 GNEGV
+252 GSEGV

-276 RAIVPRIEELCRSA
+276 RAVVPRIEELCRSA

-307 QVIDIASRVGRKIA
+307 QVIDIAARVGRKVA
-321 FVGRSMVDNVEIAHD
+321 FVGRSMIDNVEIAHS
-336 LEYLRIPDGMVVR
+336 LECLRIPDGMVVR
-349 PQDIRTFDPRR
+349 PQDIRGFDPKR
-360 IIILASGSQAE
+360 IVILASGSQAE

-391 SDTVIL
+391 NDSVIL

-424 YDNNAGTIHV
+424 YDNSAGTIHV

-440 EEQKLVLQLVKP
+440 EEQKLLLQLVKP

-472 HQLGCVSSEILLLEN
+472 HQLGCVSGEILLLED
-487 GQTIEFTEDGA
+487 GKTIEFTEDA
-498 RRRDPVTSGRVLVDS
+498 ALRRDPVAAGRVCVDS

-543 KRTGRMETVPE
+543 KHTGKLESLPE
-554 IVTRGMFSDNGTE
+554 IVTRGLMSDNGQE
-567 LMAGARDV
+567 LIAGARDV
-575 ILKTVEQSNA
+575 VFKTVEQSNA
-585 EEKGDWSVIKE
+585 EEKSDWGVIKE

>member
-1 MHPKPFPKVFPPEFP
+1 M
-16 LELQNVILTLLRDL
+16 
-30 CVQHFPLAQQPTN
+30 
-43 NGRPLLLHTHPC
+43 
-55 DTLVL
+55 
-60 RTYGAT
+60 
-66 LSLSKSTQ
+66 SKSLQ
-74 SLIAIP
+74 SLFAIP

-87 GMNMMALRLGDD
+87 GMNMMALRYGDD

-108 FPESELLGVD
+108 FPESELLGID
-118 LVIPDTTYL
+118 LVIPDISYL
-127 KQNRANVRAI
+127 KQNRQHVRAI
-137 VLTHGHEDH
+137 ILTHGHEDH

-153 LRDLNVPVYGTRFT
+153 LRDLEVPVYGTRFT

-177 ANLLDSTTLREVMPG
+177 AGLLESTTLREVIPG
-192 RLIEIGPYEIEFIP
+192 RRVELGQYEVEFIP
-206 VTHSTIDCVA
+206 VTHSTVDCVA

-234 DQTPV
+234 DHTPV
-239 GGAPFDLHSFARY
+239 EGAGFDIHTFARY

-270 GFTPSE
+270 GYTPSE
-276 RAIVPRIEELCRSA
+276 RAVVPRIEELARSA

-307 QVIDIASRVGRKIA
+307 QVIDIGFKVGRKVA
-321 FVGRSMVDNVEIAHD
+321 FVGRSMVDNVEIAHE
-336 LEYLRIPDGMVVR
+336 LGYLRIPDGMVVR
-349 PQDIRTFDPRR
+349 SQDIRSFEPRK
-360 IIILASGSQAE
+360 IIVLASGSQAE

-391 SDTVIL
+391 NDTVIL
-397 SARIIPGNEKAIFRM
+397 SSRIIPGNEKAIFRM

-424 YDNNAGTIHV
+424 YDNSAGIIHV

-440 EEQKLVLQLVKP
+440 EEQKLLLQLVKP

-472 HQLGCVSSEILLLEN
+472 HQLGVVSGEIILAEN
-487 GQTIEFTEDGA
+487 GYCIEFTEDGTY
-498 RRRDPVTSGRVLVDS
+498 RRDPVTAGRVLVDS

-519 EEVVIRDRKHLS
+519 EEVVVRDRRHLS

-543 KRTGRMETVPE
+543 KHTGKLESQPE
-554 IVTRGMFSDNGTE
+554 IVTRGFMSDNGSDLVT
-567 LMAGARDV
+567 GARDIV
-575 ILKTVEQSNA
+575 LRTINTSNA
-585 EEKGDWSVIKE
+585 EERADWSVIKE
-596 KIRVDLKRYINKH
+596 KIRVDLKRYINKQ

>member
-1 MHPKPFPKVFPPEFP
+1 LSKNN
-16 LELQNVILTLLRDL
+16 QTLL
-30 CVQHFPLAQQPTN
+30 
-43 NGRPLLLHTHPC
+43 
-55 DTLVL
+55 
-60 RTYGAT
+60 
-66 LSLSKSTQ
+66 
-74 SLIAIP
+74 AIP

-87 GMNMMALRLGDD
+87 GMNMMVFRYGDD
-99 IIVIDAGMM
+99 IIVVDAGMM

-118 LVIPDTTYL
+118 LVIPDITYL
-127 KQNRANVRAI
+127 KQNRHLVRAI

-153 LRDLNVPVYGTRFT
+153 LRDLNVPIYGTRFT
-167 LALVKKRLAE
+167 LALVKKRLEE
-177 ANLLDSTTLREVMPG
+177 AGLLDSATLREVLPG
-192 RLIEIGPYEIEFIP
+192 RRIELGPFEIEFIS

-216 LAVRTPLGVI
+216 LAIRTPLGVI
-226 IHTGDFKI
+226 VHTGDFKI

-239 GGAPFDLHSFARY
+239 DKVPFDLHAFAKY

-276 RAIVPRIEELCRSA
+276 RTIVPRIEELARSA
-290 PRRVILSCFA
+290 PRRVVLSCFA

-307 QVIDIASRVGRKIA
+307 QVIDIAERVGRKIA
-321 FVGRSMVDNVEIAHD
+321 FVGRSMIDNVEIAHNLD
-336 LEYLRIPDGMVVR
+336 CLRIPDGMVVR
-349 PQDIRTFDPRR
+349 PQDIRSFEPRK

-391 SDTVIL
+391 NDTVIL

-424 YDNNAGTIHV
+424 YDNSAGTIHV
-434 SGHASQ
+434 SGHGSQ
-440 EEQKLVLQLVKP
+440 EEQKLILRLVKP

-472 HQLGCVSSEILLLEN
+472 HQLGAVSEEIMLMED
-487 GQTIEFTEDGA
+487 GKCIEFTEDGA
-498 RRRDPVTSGRVLVDS
+498 FRRDPVTAGRVLVDS

-519 EEVVIRDRKHLS
+519 EAIVVRDRKHLS
-531 EDGVVV
+531 EEGVVI

-543 KRTGRMETVPE
+543 KHTGKLESAPEVVSRGLMSENNGELLEGAKE
-554 IVTRGMFSDNGTE
+554 IVMKTFE
-567 LMAGARDV
+567 L
-575 ILKTVEQSNA
+575 SNL
-585 EEKGDWSVIKE
+585 EERADWSVIKE
-596 KIRVDLKRYINKH
+596 KIRVDLKRYISKQ

>member
-1 MHPKPFPKVFPPEFP
+1 
-16 LELQNVILTLLRDL
+16 
-30 CVQHFPLAQQPTN
+30 
-43 NGRPLLLHTHPC
+43 
-55 DTLVL
+55 
-60 RTYGAT
+60 
-66 LSLSKSTQ
+66 
-74 SLIAIP
+74 
-80 LGGLGEF
+80 
-87 GMNMMALRLGDD
+87 MMALRVGDD

-118 LVIPDTTYL
+118 LVIPDISYL
-127 KQNRANVRAI
+127 KQNRAHVRGI

-146 IGALPYI
+146 IGALQYI
-153 LRDLNVPVYGTRFT
+153 LKDLNVPVYGTRFT
-167 LALVKKRLAE
+167 LALVKKRIEE
-177 ANLLDSTTLREVMPG
+177 AGLLGSTTLREAIPG
-192 RLIEIGPYEIEFIP
+192 RLVEIGPFEIEFIP

-239 GGAPFDLHSFARY
+239 GGAPFDLHTFARY
-252 GNEGV
+252 GAEGV

-276 RAIVPRIEELCRSA
+276 RAIVPRIEDLCRSA
-290 PRRVILSCFA
+290 PKRVILSCFA

-307 QVIDIASRVGRKIA
+307 QVIDIATRVGRKVA
-321 FVGRSMVDNVEIAHD
+321 FVGRSMVDNVEIAHSLD
-336 LEYLRIPDGMVVR
+336 YLRIPDGMVVR
-349 PQDIRTFDPRR
+349 PQDIRSYDPKR
-360 IIILASGSQAE
+360 IIIMASGSQAE

-391 SDTVIL
+391 NDSVIL

-424 YDNNAGTIHV
+424 YDNTAGTIHV

-472 HQLGCVSSEILLLEN
+472 AQLGCVSNEILLMEDGHVLEFN
-487 GQTIEFTEDGA
+487 EDGA
-498 RRRDPVTSGRVLVDS
+498 RRRDPVTAGRVLVDS

-519 EEVVIRDRKHLS
+519 EEAVVRDRKHLS

-537 PIIAID
+537 TIIAID
-543 KRTGRMETVPE
+543 KHTGKMESQPE
-554 IVTRGMFSDNGTE
+554 IVTRGLMSDNGQE
-567 LMAGARDV
+567 LAAGARAV
-575 ILKTVEQSNA
+575 VLKTVSESNA
-585 EEKGDWSVIKE
+585 EEKSDWGVIKE
-596 KIRVDLKRYINKH
+596 KIRIDLKRYINKH

-615 ILPVILEV
+615 VLPVILEV

>member
-1 MHPKPFPKVFPPEFP
+1 
-16 LELQNVILTLLRDL
+16 
-30 CVQHFPLAQQPTN
+30 
-43 NGRPLLLHTHPC
+43 
-55 DTLVL
+55 
-60 RTYGAT
+60 
-66 LSLSKSTQ
+66 LSNPSQ
-74 SLIAIP
+74 SLTVIP

-87 GMNMMALRLGDD
+87 GMNMMALRVGDD
-99 IIVIDAGMM
+99 ILVIDCGMM

-118 LVIPDTTYL
+118 LVIPDITYL
-127 KQNRANVRAI
+127 KQNRAMVRAI

-146 IGALPYI
+146 IGALQYI
-153 LRDLNVPVYGTRFT
+153 LRDLNVPIYGTRFT
-167 LALVKKRLAE
+167 LALVKKRLDE
-177 ANLLDSTTLREVMPG
+177 AGLTDSTTLREVIPS
-192 RLIEIGPYEIEFIP
+192 RLVEIGPFEIEFIP

-216 LAVRTPLGVI
+216 LAVRTPAGVI

-239 GGAPFDLHSFARY
+239 GGAPLDLHAFARY
-252 GNEGV
+252 GAEGV

-270 GFTPSE
+270 GFTPTE
-276 RAIVPRIEELCRSA
+276 RAVVPRIEELCRSA

-307 QVIDIASRVGRKIA
+307 QVIDIAGRVGRKVA
-321 FVGRSMVDNVEIAHD
+321 FVGRSMVDNVEIAHS
-336 LEYLRIPDGMVVR
+336 LNYLRIPDGMVVR
-349 PQDIRTFDPRR
+349 SQDIRSFDPRK
-360 IIILASGSQAE
+360 IVILASGSQAE

-391 SDTVIL
+391 NDSVIL

-424 YDNNAGTIHV
+424 YDNSAGTIHV

-440 EEQKLVLQLVKP
+440 EEQKLILQLVKP
-452 KYFIPVHGEYRH
+452 KYFVPIHGEYRH

-472 HQLGCVSSEILLLEN
+472 HQLGCVSGEILLMED
-487 GQTIEFTEDGA
+487 GQAIEFSEDGA
-498 RRRDPVTSGRVLVDS
+498 HRRDPVTAGRVCVDS

-543 KRTGRMETVPE
+543 KHTGKMELHPE
-554 IVTRGMFSDNGTE
+554 IVTRGMFGDNNQQ
-567 LMAGARDV
+567 LLAGAREV
-575 ILKTVEQSNA
+575 IMKTVEQSNP
-585 EEKGDWSVIKE
+585 EEKSDWGVIKE
-596 KIRVDLKRYINKH
+596 KIRIDLKRYINKQ

>member
-1 MHPKPFPKVFPPEFP
+1 MSK
-16 LELQNVILTLLRDL
+16 T
-30 CVQHFPLAQQPTN
+30 T
-43 NGRPLLLHTHPC
+43 
-55 DTLVL
+55 
-60 RTYGAT
+60 
-66 LSLSKSTQ
+66 SKSSH
-74 SLIAIP
+74 SLTAIP

-118 LVIPDTTYL
+118 LVIPDITYL
-127 KQNRANVRAI
+127 KQNRSHVRAI

-167 LALVKKRLAE
+167 LALVKKRLDE
-177 ANLLDSTTLREVMPG
+177 AGLLESTTLREVLPG
-192 RLIEIGPYEIEFIP
+192 RLVEIGPYEIEFIS
-206 VTHSTIDCVA
+206 VTHSTVDCVA
-216 LAVRTPLGVI
+216 LAIRTPLGVI

-239 GGAPFDLHSFARY
+239 DGAPFDLHTFAKY
-252 GNEGV
+252 GSEGV

-300 SSIHRIQ
+300 SSVHRIQ
-307 QVIDIASRVGRKIA
+307 QVIDIASRVNRKVA
-321 FVGRSMVDNVEIAHD
+321 FVGRSMVDNVEIAHS
-336 LEYLRIPDGMVVR
+336 LELLRIPDGIVVR
-349 PQDIRTFDPRR
+349 PQEIRSFDPRR

-391 SDTVIL
+391 NDSVIL
-397 SARIIPGNEKAIFRM
+397 SARIIPGNEKSIFRM

-424 YDNNAGTIHV
+424 YDNSAGMIHV
-434 SGHASQ
+434 SGHGSQ
-440 EEQKLVLQLVKP
+440 EEQKLMLQLVKP

-472 HQLGCVSSEILLLEN
+472 HQLGVVSEEILLVED
-487 GQTIEFTEDGA
+487 GQSIEFTEGGA
-498 RRRDPVTSGRVLVDS
+498 RRRDAVTAGRVLVDS

-543 KRTGRMETVPE
+543 KHTGKLESQPE
-554 IVTRGMFSDNGTE
+554 IVTRGLMSDNGQE
-567 LMAGARDV
+567 LIVGAREV
-575 ILKTVEQSNA
+575 LMKTVSESSA
-585 EEKGDWSVIKE
+585 EENSDWGVIKE
-596 KIRVDLKRYINKH
+596 KIRVDLKRYISKQ

-615 ILPVILEV
+615 ILPVILEI

>member
-1 MHPKPFPKVFPPEFP
+1 
-16 LELQNVILTLLRDL
+16 
-30 CVQHFPLAQQPTN
+30 
-43 NGRPLLLHTHPC
+43 
-55 DTLVL
+55 
-60 RTYGAT
+60 
-66 LSLSKSTQ
+66 
-74 SLIAIP
+74 
-80 LGGLGEF
+80 
-87 GMNMMALRLGDD
+87 MNMMALRFGDD
-99 IIVIDAGMM
+99 IVVIDAGMM

-118 LVIPDTTYL
+118 LVIPDITYL
-127 KQNRANVRAI
+127 KQNRAHVRAI

-153 LRDLNVPVYGTRFT
+153 LRELNVPVYGTRFT
-167 LALVKKRLAE
+167 LALVKKRLDE
-177 ANLLDSTTLREVMPG
+177 AGLLQSTTLREVIPGG
-192 RLIEIGPYEIEFIP
+192 RLVEIGPFEIEFIP

-239 GGAPFDLHSFARY
+239 GGAPFDLHAFARY
-252 GNEGV
+252 GHEGV

-270 GFTPSE
+270 GFTGSE

-307 QVIDIASRVGRKIA
+307 QVIDIASHVNRKVA
-321 FVGRSMVDNVEIAHD
+321 FVGRSMVDNVEIAHS
-336 LEYLRIPDGMVVR
+336 LSYLRIPDGMVVR
-349 PQDIRTFDPRR
+349 PPDIRSYEPKRL
-360 IIILASGSQAE
+360 IILASGSQAE

-391 SDTVIL
+391 NDSVIL

-424 YDNNAGTIHV
+424 YDNSAGVIHV

-440 EEQKLVLQLVKP
+440 EEQKLILQLVKP
-452 KYFIPVHGEYRH
+452 KYFIPIHGEYRH

-472 HQLGCVSSEILLLEN
+472 YQLGVVSGEILLIED
-487 GQTIEFTEDGA
+487 GQNIEFTEDGV
-498 RRRDPVTSGRVLVDS
+498 RRRDPVTAGRVLVDS

-519 EEVVIRDRKHLS
+519 EEVVVRERKHLS

-543 KRTGRMETVPE
+543 KHTGKLESQPE
-554 IVTRGMFSDNGTE
+554 IVSRGFMSDNGSD
-567 LMAGARDV
+567 LVAGARDIV
-575 ILKTVEQSNA
+575 LRTINTSNA
-585 EEKGDWSVIKE
+585 EERADWSVIKE
-596 KIRVDLKRYINKH
+596 KIRVDLKRYISKQ

>member
-1 MHPKPFPKVFPPEFP
+1 LSKNN
-16 LELQNVILTLLRDL
+16 QTLL
-30 CVQHFPLAQQPTN
+30 
-43 NGRPLLLHTHPC
+43 
-55 DTLVL
+55 
-60 RTYGAT
+60 
-66 LSLSKSTQ
+66 
-74 SLIAIP
+74 AIP

-87 GMNMMALRLGDD
+87 GMNMMVFRYGDD
-99 IIVIDAGMM
+99 IIVVDAGMM

-118 LVIPDTTYL
+118 LVIPDITYL
-127 KQNRANVRAI
+127 KQNRHLVRAI

-153 LRDLNVPVYGTRFT
+153 LRDLNVPIYGTRFT
-167 LALVKKRLAE
+167 LALVKKRLEE
-177 ANLLDSTTLREVMPG
+177 AGLLDSATLREVLPG
-192 RLIEIGPYEIEFIP
+192 RRIELGPFEIEFIS

-216 LAVRTPLGVI
+216 LAIRTPLGVI

-239 GGAPFDLHSFARY
+239 DKVPFDLHAFAKY

-276 RAIVPRIEELCRSA
+276 RTIVPRIEELARSA
-290 PRRVILSCFA
+290 PRRVVLSCFA

-307 QVIDIASRVGRKIA
+307 QVIDIAERVGRKIA
-321 FVGRSMVDNVEIAHD
+321 FVGRSMIDNVEIAHNLD
-336 LEYLRIPDGMVVR
+336 CLRIPDGMVVR
-349 PQDIRTFDPRR
+349 PQDIRSFEPRK

-391 SDTVIL
+391 NDTVIL

-424 YDNNAGTIHV
+424 YDNSAGTIHV
-434 SGHASQ
+434 SGHGSQ
-440 EEQKLVLQLVKP
+440 EEQKLILRLVKP

-472 HQLGCVSSEILLLEN
+472 HQLGAVSEEIMLMED
-487 GQTIEFTEDGA
+487 GKCIEFTEDGA
-498 RRRDPVTSGRVLVDS
+498 FRRDPVTAGRVLVDS

-519 EEVVIRDRKHLS
+519 EAIVVRDRKHLS
-531 EDGVVV
+531 EEGVVI

-543 KRTGRMETVPE
+543 KHTGKLESAPEVVSRGLMSENNGELLEGAKE
-554 IVTRGMFSDNGTE
+554 IVMKTFE
-567 LMAGARDV
+567 L
-575 ILKTVEQSNA
+575 SNL
-585 EEKGDWSVIKE
+585 EERADWSVIKE
-596 KIRVDLKRYINKH
+596 KIRVDLKRYISKQ